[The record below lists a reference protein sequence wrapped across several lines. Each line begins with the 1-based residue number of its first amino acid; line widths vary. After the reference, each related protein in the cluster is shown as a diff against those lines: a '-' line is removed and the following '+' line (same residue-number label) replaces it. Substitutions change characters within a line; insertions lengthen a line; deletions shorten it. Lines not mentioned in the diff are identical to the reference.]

1 MNFANVWVLVLLIV
15 PAAMVIAELGGLVG
29 GRRVALPLDLASRRA
44 RPVLGVALRVAGL
57 MPAAVLAVVILI
69 LAGPQVVNPPKEIR
83 SMTNIEIVLDVSGS
97 MSARFPSGKA
107 DATRYTAAMDA
118 ITEFAAKRAGDAAGF
133 TIFGNE
139 VLRWLPL
146 TKDLNAIKNAAP
158 FVDPSKV
165 PPELGGTR
173 VAHAVKYA
181 QQVLVNQPTGD
192 RMIVLL
198 TDGESPD
205 LSGGAGLE
213 LAQQLKADGIVVYA
227 INVGGGQAPQGL
239 ADVAV
244 PTGGGVF
251 NATSAGA
258 LAGVFT
264 HIDAMQPAKVK
275 RGASEVVT
283 NAAPFV
289 IAAMALLGLHQMCLF
304 GLRYTPW

>member
-1 MNFANVWVLVLLIV
+1 VSFAHLWVLAFLII
-15 PAAMVIAELGGLVG
+15 PAAMAVAELGGLVG
-29 GRRVALPLDLASRRA
+29 GRRVALPLDRASRRS
-44 RPVLGVALRVAGL
+44 RPVLSGLLRVAGL
-57 MPAAVLAVVILI
+57 LPAAVLAVVILI
-69 LAGPQVVNPPKEIR
+69 LAGPQVVNPPKEVR
-83 SMTNIEIVLDVSGS
+83 SLTNIEIVLDVSGS

-118 ITEFAAKRAGDAAGF
+118 ITEFASKRTGDAAGL

-165 PPELGGTR
+165 PRELGGTR

-181 QQVLVNQPTGD
+181 HKVLVNQPTGD
-192 RMIVLL
+192 RLIVLL

-205 LSGGAGLE
+205 LMGGAGVE

-239 ADVAV
+239 ADIAV

-251 NATSAGA
+251 NATSAGT
-258 LAGVFT
+258 LSGVFS

-275 RGASEVVT
+275 LGASEVVT
-283 NAAPFV
+283 NASPFV
-289 IAAMALLGLHQMCLF
+289 IAAMALLGLHQVCLF
-304 GLRYTPW
+304 GLRFTPW